1 MATRGSIGK
10 IALDALIR
18 PATIPLVTPEV
29 GTKISRGLFKSLL
42 KQLGTNKNYYRN
54 TDNPTIG
61 DDILARRFSPNY
73 GKQTEQRFSAIEN
86 LLKKKNVDPDQFISE
101 SVSTGRIN
109 GMKLSSKER
118 NELAERLAISRM
130 YKEGPEFTKYRYG
143 SNLDPIDVPSEGRYI
158 GGYPSEE
165 AYNKVNTLGYNRA
178 GSWIGRDE
186 KQFEKENEFLLK
198 MHNRLKEQYEL
209 ERESMLPLTSNS
221 GLYYTMDAIRKAL
234 GYKNEFNGRRYG
246 YANRYYND
254 DIREPIQDK
263 IITNQLISR
272 YNITDPKQA
281 ESLLSLRPEWQGTEE
296 ELVAL
301 VRMLNP

>member
-1 MATRGSIGK
+1 MSTRGSIGK

-42 KQLGTNKNYYRN
+42 KQLGTHKNYYRN

-143 SNLDPIDVPSEGRYI
+143 SNLDPVDVPSEGRYI
-158 GGYPSEE
+158 GEYPSEKASE
-165 AYNKVNTLGYNRA
+165 QRFSAIENLLRKK
-178 GSWIGRDE
+178 GRDE

-209 ERESMLPLTSNS
+209 EKESILPLTSNS

-234 GYKNEFNGRRYG
+234 GYKNEFSRR